1 MFRQYYAKPN
11 QFHFTK
17 SDNSCDVCGSFREF
31 TPCAATKI
39 VELNVLDSTILIY
52 HTGKHTCEAR
62 EPSMSFNIFENKQH
76 KTATQISEVAI
87 INCLKDEELDWE
99 IFQTLQ
105 IPLLNVRNF
114 IIQRAGATT
123 WTQLRSIGKS

>member
-1 MFRQYYAKPN
+1 
-11 QFHFTK
+11 
-17 SDNSCDVCGSFREF
+17 
-31 TPCAATKI
+31 
-39 VELNVLDSTILIY
+39 
-52 HTGKHTCEAR
+52 
-62 EPSMSFNIFENKQH
+62 MSFNIFENKQH

>member
-1 MFRQYYAKPN
+1 MFGQYYAKPN
-11 QFHFTK
+11 QLHFTK

-39 VELNVLDSTILIY
+39 WELNVLDSTVLIN

-62 EPSMSFNIFENKQH
+62 EPSKSFNIFENKQH